1 MLKEMK
7 YLKSYI
13 VGLFGMCTL
22 AVSAASPSITAK
34 LDSASLLMGKLGSL
48 HLEVVQDANAKGGF
62 PMLAVPAP
70 EGYLPLCGDSVELR
84 TSYKADTIDIGSGR
98 RQINFTFPI
107 QSFDSGFYQLPQFV
121 YVAGRDTAR
130 SNRVSLKVIP
140 IKASADEEIA
150 GFPDP
155 VVPADKSIFD
165 NLPDFI
171 YYWWWTILLVLL
183 LAAGAVWIICR
194 KKENE
199 PVLKKRKPEPTPYEV
214 AMAGL
219 RKLKDDKLWEQGL
232 EREYFTRLTEI
243 LRQYLEGRF
252 NINAMEMTS
261 RQILDSLSSNPE
273 VKGKRD
279 YVRRI
284 LDMADFVKFAKMRPL
299 PDDNIEAFTNAYHFI
314 EETKPV
320 VADVDSTESGEKKGG
335 GK

>member
-1 MLKEMK
+1 
-7 YLKSYI
+7 
-13 VGLFGMCTL
+13 
-22 AVSAASPSITAK
+22 
-34 LDSASLLMGKLGSL
+34 
-48 HLEVVQDANAKGGF
+48 
-62 PMLAVPAP
+62 MLAVPAP

-171 YYWWWTILLVLL
+171 YYWWWAILLVLL
-183 LAAGAVWIICR
+183 LAAGAVWIIRR